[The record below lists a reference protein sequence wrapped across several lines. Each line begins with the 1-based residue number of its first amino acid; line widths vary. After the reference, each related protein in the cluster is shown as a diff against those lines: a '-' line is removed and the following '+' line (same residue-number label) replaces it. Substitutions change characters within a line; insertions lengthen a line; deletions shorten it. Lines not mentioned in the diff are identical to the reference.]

1 VLLMVGTS
9 LGLAGS
15 TNAVDATD
23 ALGDGA
29 EIAEL
34 ALWSGALDADVDACA
49 NGAEAAADG
58 VDADSDLHLRRKI
71 SCCASLH

>member
-1 VLLMVGTS
+1 VLGYVLLMVGTS

-29 EIAEL
+29 EIAEV
-34 ALWSGALDADVDACA
+34 ALWSGALDADADACA
-49 NGAEAAADG
+49 DGTEAAADG
-58 VDADSDLHLRRKI
+58 ADADSDLHLGKK
-71 SCCASLH
+71 